1 MKRKKKL
8 WACASIVK
16 NNMNLRFFDSKM
28 PLIMHA
34 GLAAGLFFLAVSHT
48 AVAEDIDLL
57 DFYQDDET
65 VSISTGTNKPIRLA
79 PSVATV
85 LTEEDISRLGATSL
99 DQVLESVPGLHV
111 SVAKN
116 NKLNSVYSIRGIH
129 TARNAQV
136 LVLIDDIP
144 VRQLYGGG
152 RPSNFFLPVEN
163 IKRVE
168 VVRGPGS
175 ALFGADAFA
184 GVINVITKGAAEIE
198 GIRAGVTT
206 ASFGTRDFWMQYGAE
221 VGEWQF
227 VASIE
232 NSRSDGD
239 NGRVIQSDFQTIF
252 DNVFE
257 TNASLAPGAL
267 ATSYEVTNFRLGV
280 RSENWDIGFLGWQQ
294 DDAGLGNG
302 VAQALDTQGK
312 VDVDYYVL
320 SAEYSMDYSDDVDLE
335 VKMWA
340 SSYDEQDDTILLPPG
355 TRVPIGADG
364 NLSFTGTPV
373 LFTDGLI
380 GNPGGEEER
389 YSGEVSAKYT
399 GHTAHHWRLA
409 AGFELQRGK
418 VRETKNFGPGV
429 LDGTQTVV
437 DGTLTDV
444 TNTAQA
450 YADIENRE
458 IYFASIQDSWNF
470 RKDWEATIGLR
481 YDWYSDV
488 GSTLNPRAAVVWST
502 SYNLTSKLLYGRA
515 FRAPSFAELFAIN
528 NPVILGNRNLD
539 PETID
544 TVELAFDYRFSEDI
558 SSKLNFYWYRI
569 EDAIEFVPAT
579 DPSLPAGSSIA
590 DNAHTQKG
598 KGFEWELNFQ
608 FNENLS
614 VASNYSMQFAEL
626 GSTGERVADAPGR
639 QLYVDANYEFLESWN
654 IHLAANWVADR
665 RRSPNDMRPQL
676 KDFTHVDIS
685 LRKLNLIE
693 GLNAQLTARNLFDKD
708 SREGSASGLLTA
720 IPDDLPLA
728 GRSLSLRLSYSLR

>member
-1 MKRKKKL
+1 
-8 WACASIVK
+8 
-16 NNMNLRFFDSKM
+16 MNLRLLNSK
-28 PLIMHA
+28 LHCCAQA
-34 GLAAGLFFLAVSHT
+34 GLAAGVLLMTISGV

-57 DFYQDDET
+57 DFYEDDET

-85 LTEEDISRLGATSL
+85 LTQEDISRLGATSL

-116 NKLNSVYSIRGIH
+116 NKLNTVYSFRGIH

-175 ALFGADAFA
+175 ALYGADAFA
-184 GVINVITKGAAEIE
+184 GVINVITKGAAELE
-198 GIRAGVTT
+198 GIRAGATVG
-206 ASFGTRDFWMQYGAE
+206 SFGSRDFWLQYGAE
-221 VGEWQF
+221 FADGWQF

-232 NSRSDGD
+232 NSKSDGD
-239 NGRVIQSDFQTIF
+239 EDRIIQSDFQSIFDTIF
-252 DNVFE
+252 A
-257 TNASLAPGAL
+257 TNASLAPGPL
-267 ATSYEVTNFRLGV
+267 ATSYDVTNLRLGV
-280 RSENWDIGFLGWQQ
+280 RNENWDIGFLGWRQK
-294 DDAGLGNG
+294 DAGLGNG
-302 VAQALDTQGK
+302 VAQALDNMGH

-320 SAEYSMDYSDDVDLE
+320 SAKYTVDYSDDIDID
-335 VKMWA
+335 VKVWA
-340 SSYDEQDDTILLPPG
+340 SSYDEQDDTVLLPPG

-364 NLSFTGTPV
+364 NLSFSGTPV

-389 YSGEVSAKYT
+389 YSGEVSAKYI
-399 GHTAHHWRLA
+399 GHTDHHWRFA
-409 AGFELQRGK
+409 TGFELQRGK

-444 TNTAQA
+444 TDTPQA
-450 YADIENRE
+450 YADIDNRE
-458 IYFASIQDSWNF
+458 IYFASLQDSWNF

-488 GSTLNPRAAVVWST
+488 GGTLNPRAAVVWST

-528 NPVILGNRNLD
+528 NPVILGNRDLD

-544 TVELAFDYRFSEDI
+544 TVELAFDYRFTENV

-579 DPSLPAGSSIA
+579 DPNLPAGSSIA
-590 DNAHTQKG
+590 DNAFTQKG
-598 KGFEWELNFQ
+598 KGFEWELNLKITDSLQ
-608 FNENLS
+608 IT
-614 VASNYSMQFAEL
+614 SNYSMQFAEL
-626 GSTGERVADAPGR
+626 GSTGERVSDAPGR
-639 QLYVDANYEFLESWN
+639 QLYLNANYEFLDSWN
-654 IHLAANWVADR
+654 VNLAANWVADR
-665 RRSPNDMRPQL
+665 RRSPSDTRAQL
-676 KDFTHVDIS
+676 KDFTHVDLS

-693 GLNAQLTARNLFDKD
+693 GLTAQLTARNLFDED
-708 SREGSASGLLTA
+708 SREGSVSGIFTA
-720 IPDDLPLA
+720 IPDDLPLE
-728 GRSLSLRLSYSLR
+728 GRSVSLSLSYSLD